1 MKFKLPERTAVIAFT
16 ESPESMRFLR
26 VSMMGN
32 PAPTLVS

>member
-1 MKFKLPERTAVIAFT
+1 MKFKLPERTAVMEFT
-16 ESPESMRFLR
+16 ESPESIRFLR